1 MGVPEEACDLC
12 AAPIDPDHRHLVDI
26 SARRLLCV
34 CRACKILFD
43 RGGAGAGNLRLVG
56 ERRRSLDDFA
66 LDDAT
71 WAALRIPVDM
81 AFFFHSTP
89 AGRVVALYPS
99 PMGATE
105 SLLELDAWEQ
115 IEAGNPVLGE
125 LEPDVEALLVSRARG
140 MREHWLVPVN
150 DCYELVGLIRTRWR
164 GLSGGAE
171 VWQDIDRFFDELRS
185 KEAAC

>member
-1 MGVPEEACDLC
+1 VPAEEICDLC
-12 AAPIDPDHRHLVDI
+12 AAPLDPEHRHLVDVA
-26 SARRLLCV
+26 ARRLLCV

-99 PMGATE
+99 PMGAK
-105 SLLELDAWEQ
+105 
-115 IEAGNPVLGE
+115 
-125 LEPDVEALLVSRARG
+125 ALLVSRARG

-164 GLSGGAE
+164 GLGGGAE